1 MLLFFRDLY
10 FININI
16 ICIKYYFVLI
26 KVTFFDFFVVKNYA
40 ISTNTYTLRRK
51 KVNLFYNNLGMRP
64 LIIYFPL
71 SLLMSCICI
80 YSYGA
85 FYN

>member
-16 ICIKYYFVLI
+16 IYIKYYFVLI

-51 KVNLFYNNLGMRP
+51 KVNLFYNNSGMRP

-71 SLLMSCICI
+71 SLLM
-80 YSYGA
+80 
-85 FYN
+85 